1 MYATVYDNSGKKN
14 KARKK
19 IARENIKLVIKKGE
33 FALLTF
39 RFSNQFFTYRLSFLP
54 SNNMATIF
62 FYLRPGFDGT
72 PCTEPNW
79 MGLLLQ
85 GTVALDGCACWTL
98 YNLLW
103 LPLSCR
109 LSFLYFLLPSYFFFC
124 CRVSIIFGR
133 KKCSSDP
140 STQKKSCNF
149 PHQKRS
155 KFTNRVPLRRKLF
168 RFYPGCPTC
177 VPLSPR
183 VRVIKKNGIKN
194 HQKISSA
201 EGNKGQPKKR
211 SEKVT

>member
-1 MYATVYDNSGKKN
+1 MNLRCSPFVFPTNFSRTVCRFCPATTWQPF
-14 KARKK
+14 
-19 IARENIKLVIKKGE
+19 LW
-33 FALLTF
+33 
-39 RFSNQFFTYRLSFLP
+39 FFL
-54 SNNMATIF
+54 
-62 FYLRPGFDGT
+62 YLRPGFDGT

-140 STQKKSCNF
+140 STQKKVAIFPTRKEVNLRIVFLSEESCF
-149 PHQKRS
+149 A
-155 KFTNRVPLRRKLF
+155 FTQVAQLVSHSVQES
-168 RFYPGCPTC
+168 G
-177 VPLSPR
+177 
-183 VRVIKKNGIKN
+183 
-194 HQKISSA
+194 
-201 EGNKGQPKKR
+201 
-211 SEKVT
+211 